1 MTARAVTLF
10 VRQAYPTCDCERSH
24 PFFMP
29 NMPRPHDCQSSHS
42 FSYAGHIR
50 TLTADAVT
58 PHTKHTAKDDD
69 CESSHPICYEHR
81 TRLVTANAVTLFL
94 RNVRIL
100 TTTAQAVTHFHTNAV
115 PGWRL
120 PTQSHLH
127 TTYTNFDHDCQSSR
141 DQRLPTQSHLNTK
154 STPKWPDCIS
164 SRSYAVRPAYR
175 TQ

>member
-1 MTARAVTLF
+1 
-10 VRQAYPTCDCERSH
+10 
-24 PFFMP
+24 MP

-69 CESSHPICYEHR
+69 CESSHPICYGHR
-81 TRLVTANAVTLFL
+81 TRLVTANAVTLSL

-127 TTYTNFDHDCQSSR
+127 TKYTNFEHDCQSSHIFSYEYR
-141 DQRLPTQSHLNTK
+141 IRLTTAHAVTLK
-154 STPKWPDCIS
+154 YEK
-164 SRSYAVRPAYR
+164 YAKVA
-175 TQ
+175 

>member
-1 MTARAVTLF
+1 
-10 VRQAYPTCDCERSH
+10 
-24 PFFMP
+24 MP

-58 PHTKHTAKDDD
+58 PHTKHTAKNDD
-69 CESSHPICYEHR
+69 CESSHPICYGHR

-127 TTYTNFDHDCQSSR
+127 TKYTNFDHDCQSSHIFSYER
-141 DQRLPTQSHLNTK
+141 RIRLTTADAVTLK
-154 STPKWPDCIS
+154 YEK
-164 SRSYAVRPAYR
+164 YAKVA
-175 TQ
+175 